1 MGVLRTMAHMDTP
14 SSSAPSALID
24 PALSLPQQLQSLRV
38 AQGKSIVDLAS
49 RTGLSRL
56 TASAA
61 EGKTDA
67 RISSLS
73 ALFDALGYA
82 LLPVPKPLVKEVA
95 NFINNGGVTVS
106 LPAGVAAPM
115 GLGQRVFETGTSGV
129 DSTSEE

>member
-1 MGVLRTMAHMDTP
+1 MDNSPASSPTP
-14 SSSAPSALID
+14 FID
-24 PALSLPQQLQSLRV
+24 PALSLPQQLRSLRV
-38 AQGKSIVDLAS
+38 AQGKSIVDLAA

-67 RISSLS
+67 RISSLA

-95 NFINNGGVTVS
+95 SFINNCGVTLS

-115 GLGQRVFETGTSGV
+115 GIGQRVFETGAGPGR
-129 DSTSEE
+129 SEPEE

>member
-1 MGVLRTMAHMDTP
+1 MDN
-14 SSSAPSALID
+14 SSASAPTPVID
-24 PALSLPQQLQSLRV
+24 PALSLPQQLRNLRV
-38 AQGKSIVDLAS
+38 AQGRSIVDLAS

-67 RISSLS
+67 RISSLA

-95 NFINNGGVTVS
+95 SFINNGGVTLS
-106 LPAGVAAPM
+106 LPAGVVAPM
-115 GLGQRVFETGTSGV
+115 GVGQRVFAAGASGLDAEV
-129 DSTSEE
+129 ERNPE

>member
-1 MGVLRTMAHMDTP
+1 MAVTKASSPP
-14 SSSAPSALID
+14 SSVVID
-24 PALSLPQQLQSLRV
+24 PAVSLPQQLQNLRL
-38 AQGKSIVDLAS
+38 AQGKSIVELAS

-56 TASAA
+56 TVSAA

-67 RISSLS
+67 RISSLA

-95 NFINNGGVTVS
+95 SFINNGGVTLS

-115 GLGQRVFETGTSGV
+115 GVGQRVFETGAALGRPEP
-129 DSTSEE
+129 EE